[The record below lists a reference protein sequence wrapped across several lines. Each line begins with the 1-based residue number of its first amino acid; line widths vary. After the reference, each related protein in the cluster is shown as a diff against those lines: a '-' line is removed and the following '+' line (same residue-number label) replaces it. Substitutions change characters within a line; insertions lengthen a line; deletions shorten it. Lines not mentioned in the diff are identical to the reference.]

1 MGAAVIIFYLPLYL
15 FFSIISI
22 VSVRSIIK
30 NRVEPESTDKCIIKY
45 KIMGFIIAIIFTW
58 TLIWLVPT
66 IGNMT
71 YRTDFEEQ
79 FIEPVLQLGLTLI
92 APIILVL
99 ITRIF
104 FFKKRGEKYFSV
116 GALLSTLV
124 MPWIT
129 FLVL

>member
-79 FIEPVLQLGLTLI
+79 FIQPVLQLGL
-92 APIILVL
+92 
-99 ITRIF
+99 RIF